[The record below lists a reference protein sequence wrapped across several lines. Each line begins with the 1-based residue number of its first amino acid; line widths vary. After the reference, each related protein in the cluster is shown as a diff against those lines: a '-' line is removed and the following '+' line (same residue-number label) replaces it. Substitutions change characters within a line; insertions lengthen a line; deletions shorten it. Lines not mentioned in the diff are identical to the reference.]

1 MDRSRTGLF
10 AALALTAS
18 TLCACNVV
26 ATKAPLF
33 SQADASPLKL
43 HDGVWAPEDDRCRFD
58 ETKPVEAWPDCAQPL
73 LVRDGE
79 FLTWQADSK
88 TWRSDATGKIL
99 IVAGDPMIL
108 EARDTPA
115 SSEPVYLYAGVVPKL
130 DASGRI
136 IAVQV
141 WPVLCGPPPPG
152 PQGAPAT
159 QAGTKSPFPGM
170 TMDAKGQTC
179 TTRDPN
185 ALRSAARASKGLA
198 ATGGLA
204 GAHWVRDGE
213 R

>member
-1 MDRSRTGLF
+1 MDRGRIALF
-10 AALALTAS
+10 AALAAAAS
-18 TLCACNVV
+18 ALGACNVV
-26 ATKAPLF
+26 ATQAPLF

-43 HDGVWAPEDDRCRFD
+43 HDGVWAPEDDQCRFD
-58 ETKPVEAWPDCAQPL
+58 QTKPVDAWPACAQPL

-99 IVAGDPMIL
+99 IVAGDPLIL

-115 SSEPVYLYAGVVPKL
+115 ESEPVYLYAGFTPRT
-130 DASGRI
+130 DAQGRI
-136 IAVQV
+136 ISVRA

-152 PQGAPAT
+152 PKGAPAT
-159 QAGTKSPFPGM
+159 QAGTKTPFPGM

-179 TTRDPN
+179 TTSDPG

-198 ATGGLA
+198 ADGLS